1 MGTQNSIRGWDSGN
15 FTLHALEFM
24 ATKSLDNSHN
34 SHKNHKYSILFIILL
49 LGGGVE
55 SGARKIMPDRNIKLT
70 CINRLVFSLSI
81 YI

>member
-49 LGGGVE
+49 LGGGLNPALE
-55 SGARKIMPDRNIKLT
+55 RSCPTAT
-70 CINRLVFSLSI
+70 
-81 YI
+81 